1 MQKHRARRD
10 VCPQGGICARAKP
23 VRHGVRPFSRAP
35 DSNGIVLTVLRIET
49 MLKRREFMGLA
60 GLCALSLPAY
70 RSAIAQVNR
79 VLEEPWSDDHLVG
92 TFAEPGS
99 GEPARGP
106 AVLLISGSG
115 PSSRDGS
122 FNTYR
127 LIAHGLAAS
136 GIRSLRYDKRGVGQS
151 RPMVES
157 EHDLTLGQFVD
168 DAVMAARDLAA
179 RPDVSSVVL
188 VGHSEGAL
196 IATLAAA
203 KIPLAGIV
211 LLAGTGRRLDAVIRE
226 QLMAMPLPASMEH
239 VRREALSILE
249 RLARGERVA
258 EVSTDNAPLFR
269 PSVQPFLLSVFAIDP
284 AAELAKVKLPVMLVR
299 GASDIQVSA
308 EDLDILA
315 KVRPD
320 ARILVLPETNHAFKP
335 APADVTNR
343 AAQLR
348 SYDPAA
354 PLAPG
359 LVPAIVEFV
368 RANAR

>member
-1 MQKHRARRD
+1 
-10 VCPQGGICARAKP
+10 
-23 VRHGVRPFSRAP
+23 
-35 DSNGIVLTVLRIET
+35 
-49 MLKRREFMGLA
+49 MLKRRDVLRLMSASVLVHPCARLA
-60 GLCALSLPAY
+60 
-70 RSAIAQVNR
+70 RAQGAR
-79 VLEEPWSDDHLVG
+79 VLEEPWASGHLAG
-92 TFAEPGS
+92 TFAQPGS
-99 GEPARGP
+99 AEPARGP
-106 AVLLISGSG
+106 AVLIIAGSG

-127 LIAHGLAAS
+127 LLAHGLAAA

-151 RPMVES
+151 RPLVARED
-157 EHDLTLGQFVD
+157 ELTLGHFVD

-179 RPDVSSVVL
+179 RPDVSSVMI

-196 IATLAAA
+196 IAMLTAARMS
-203 KIPLAGIV
+203 LAGIV

-239 VRREALSILE
+239 VRREALEILE
-249 RLARGERVA
+249 RLSRGERVA
-258 EVSTDNAPLFR
+258 EVSAENAPLFR

-284 AAELAKVKLPVMLVR
+284 AAELGKLKLPVMLIR

-308 EDLDILA
+308 EDLDLLA
-315 KVRPD
+315 KARPD
-320 ARILVLPETNHAFKP
+320 ARVLVLPETNHAFKP
-335 APADVTNR
+335 APADTSNR

-354 PLAPG
+354 PLVPG

-368 RANAR
+368 RGNAH